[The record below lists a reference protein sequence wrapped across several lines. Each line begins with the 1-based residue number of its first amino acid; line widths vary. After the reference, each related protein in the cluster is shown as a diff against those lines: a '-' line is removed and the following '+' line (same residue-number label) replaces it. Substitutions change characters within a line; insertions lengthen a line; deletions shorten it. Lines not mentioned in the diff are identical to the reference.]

1 MQGAPARPCGLA
13 LMGHEDAGCG
23 RRAILESLNLVS
35 VDPADWRE
43 IAGDRTMKI
52 FDKPTFLG
60 VRDASES
67 IGAIGEAPFQAAEA
81 VRRLLSL
88 NTC

>member
-1 MQGAPARPCGLA
+1 
-13 LMGHEDAGCG
+13 MGHEDAGCG
-23 RRAILESLNLVS
+23 RRAILESLNLLS
-35 VDPADWRE
+35 PDRRDQRE
-43 IAGDRTMKI
+43 IAGDRTMKF
-52 FDKPTFLG
+52 FDKSTFLG